1 MKNNLSLKGQVAL
14 ITGASSGLG
23 ASFAQFLSKA
33 GATVVLAARRRDKCA
48 EVARKIDGKTLA
60 VALDVTDSKSIE
72 DALSRTEKA
81 FAPVSILVNSAGI
94 VIDQPLMDTAEAD
107 WKHVIDTNLTGCW
120 LMTQAVSRR
129 MISENIQGRIVN
141 ISSILGFTPTN
152 HVHAYSA
159 SKAGIN
165 QLTRTSAIELSRYGI
180 SVNAI
185 APGYIETDLN
195 REFLNSPKGMLI
207 TKRIP
212 QRRFGQLGDLEG
224 PIILLTSPAGA
235 YITGEIIT
243 IDGGLSLKGM

>member
-23 ASFAQFLSKA
+23 VSFAQFLSKA

-60 VALDVTDSKSIE
+60 VTLDVTDSKSIE

-81 FAPVSILVNSAGI
+81 FAPVSLLVNSAGI

-195 REFLNSPKGMLI
+195 REFLNSPKGKLI

>member
-1 MKNNLSLKGQVAL
+1 
-14 ITGASSGLG
+14 
-23 ASFAQFLSKA
+23 
-33 GATVVLAARRRDKCA
+33 
-48 EVARKIDGKTLA
+48 
-60 VALDVTDSKSIE
+60 
-72 DALSRTEKA
+72 
-81 FAPVSILVNSAGI
+81 
-94 VIDQPLMDTAEAD
+94 
-107 WKHVIDTNLTGCW
+107 
-120 LMTQAVSRR
+120 MTQAVSSR

-141 ISSILGFTPTN
+141 ISSVLGFTPTN

-185 APGYIETDLN
+185 APGYIDTDLN
-195 REFLNSPKGMLI
+195 REFLNSPKGRLI

-212 QRRFGQLGDLEG
+212 QRRFGQLDDLEG
-224 PIILLTSPAGA
+224 TIILLTSPAGA

>member
-23 ASFAQFLSKA
+23 VSFAQFLSKA

-60 VALDVTDSKSIE
+60 VTLDVTDSKSIE
-72 DALSRTEKA
+72 DALSLTEKA

-195 REFLNSPKGMLI
+195 REFLNSPKGKLI

-224 PIILLTSPAGA
+224 PIILLTSPSGA

>member
-1 MKNNLSLKGQVAL
+1 MKNNLCLKGQVAL

-60 VALDVTDSKSIE
+60 VTLDVTDSKSIE
-72 DALSRTEKA
+72 DALSLTEKA

-165 QLTRTSAIELSRYGI
+165 QLTRTSAIELSRWGI

-195 REFLNSPKGMLI
+195 REFLNSPKGKLI

-212 QRRFGQLGDLEG
+212 QRRFGQLDDLEG
-224 PIILLTSPAGA
+224 TIILLTSPAGA
-235 YITGEIIT
+235 YITGQIIT
-243 IDGGLSLKGM
+243 IDGGLSLSGM

>member
-23 ASFAQFLSKA
+23 VSFAQFLSKA

-60 VALDVTDSKSIE
+60 VTLDVTDSKSIE
-72 DALSRTEKA
+72 DALRLTEKA

-212 QRRFGQLGDLEG
+212 QRRFGQLVDLEG

>member
-1 MKNNLSLKGQVAL
+1 MKNNLCLKGQVAL

-23 ASFAQFLSKA
+23 ASFAKFLSKA

-48 EVARKIDGKTLA
+48 EVATNIDGKTLA
-60 VALDVTDSKSIE
+60 VTLDVTDSKSIE
-72 DALSRTEKA
+72 DALNQIEKA
-81 FAPVSILVNSAGI
+81 LSPVSILVNNAGI
-94 VIDQPLMDTAEAD
+94 VIEQPLIDTAEAD
-107 WKHVIDTNLTGCW
+107 WKDVIDTNLTGCW

-141 ISSILGFTPTN
+141 ISSVLGFTPTN

-159 SKAGIN
+159 SKAAIN

-185 APGYIETDLN
+185 APGYIQTDLN
-195 REFLNSPKGMLI
+195 RDFLNSPKGMLI

-212 QRRFGQLGDLEG
+212 QRRFGQLDDLEG
-224 PIILLTSPAGA
+224 TIILLTSPAGA
-235 YITGEIIT
+235 YITGQIIT
-243 IDGGLSLKGM
+243 IDGGLSLSGM

>member
-23 ASFAQFLSKA
+23 ASFAQFLSNA

-60 VALDVTDSKSIE
+60 VTLDVTDSKSIE
-72 DALSRTEKA
+72 DALSLTEKA

-243 IDGGLSLKGM
+243 IDGGLSLSGM

>member
-23 ASFAQFLSKA
+23 VSFAQFLSKA

-60 VALDVTDSKSIE
+60 VTLDVTDSKSIE
-72 DALSRTEKA
+72 DALRLTEKA

-94 VIDQPLMDTAEAD
+94 VIDQPLTDTAEAD

-195 REFLNSPKGMLI
+195 REFLNSPKGRLI

-212 QRRFGQLGDLEG
+212 QRRFGQLSDLEG

>member
-23 ASFAQFLSKA
+23 VSFAQFLSKA

-212 QRRFGQLGDLEG
+212 QRRFGQLVDLEG

-243 IDGGLSLKGM
+243 IDGGLSLSGM

>member
-23 ASFAQFLSKA
+23 VSFAQFLSKA

-60 VALDVTDSKSIE
+60 VTLDVIDSKSIE
-72 DALSRTEKA
+72 DALSLTEKA
-81 FAPVSILVNSAGI
+81 FAPVSVLVNSAGI

-195 REFLNSPKGMLI
+195 REFLNSPKGKLI

-224 PIILLTSPAGA
+224 PIILLTSPSGA